1 MEIGR
6 QIRKRLSPAVSIS
19 WRPFQEQSFRIRASY
34 KDIFRVPTFTDLYY
48 LRMGNVNLK
57 PEKATQYNIGFTW
70 NDEISPFIRL
80 LSVSVDGY
88 YNKVSD
94 KIVAIPNMYI
104 WKNDEYGR
112 SGNKGDRCKS
122 KCQYTF
128 I

>member
-1 MEIGR
+1 MFIWFLWV
-6 QIRKRLSPAVSIS
+6 ITVL
-19 WRPFQEQSFRIRASY
+19 FRILSNVSDVY
-34 KDIFRVPTFTDLYY
+34 KRQDLYY

-104 WKNDEYGR
+104 WKMMNMGEVEI
-112 SGNKGDRCKS
+112 KGIDVNLS
-122 KCQYTF
+122 ANIPSVSYTHLHAGTHHF
-128 I
+128 H

>member
-1 MEIGR
+1 
-6 QIRKRLSPAVSIS
+6 
-19 WRPFQEQSFRIRASY
+19 
-34 KDIFRVPTFTDLYY
+34 
-48 LRMGNVNLK
+48 MGNVNLK

-104 WKNDEYGR
+104 WKMMNMGEVEIKGIDVNLSANIPLYKTFPSCSCLLIATRMR
-112 SGNKGDRCKS
+112 SM
-122 KCQYTF
+122 
-128 I
+128 